1 MFFVQAD
8 GTYRKLI
15 GKLTNAD
22 LLILDDWG
30 LEPLN
35 AQQRS
40 NLLELINARYDSKS
54 TLIASQLPQEHW

>member
-1 MFFVQAD
+1 MFFAQAD
-8 GTYRKLI
+8 GTYRKLT

-35 AQQRS
+35 TQQRS